1 MEEWWEKAQ
10 KVGTQGG
17 EVVLKKVIESFGD
30 VTHMVKD
37 LGVGVN
43 KVVDETREIRLQ
55 IEKKVDIHHLAGL
68 LQTEI
73 EKVYKELQ
81 DVALDELP
89 ENRGER
95 AMVRAKI
102 LGQVMEKV
110 GVAYIQTSVT
120 AGVPREQAEVQFNG
134 LSPKFTHVL
143 MIAGLYRAHVGLW
156 TMLMMSFLL

>member
-1 MEEWWEKAQ
+1 M
-10 KVGTQGG
+10 
-17 EVVLKKVIESFGD
+17 VLKKVIESFGD

-43 KVVDETREIRLQ
+43 EVVDKTREIRLQ

-95 AMVRAKI
+95 AVVRAKI

-110 GVAYIQTSVT
+110 GVAYIQASVT